1 MAARMKDI
9 AVDLGLSVVTVSKA
23 LRDHPDIGEATRRR
37 VLERATELGYQPN
50 LTARSLVTGQSW
62 TIGLIVPDLLHPF
75 FAGIA
80 KAISGDIRPHGYG
93 LLISSSDEDAEVERQ
108 QIRHLLARQVDVIVL
123 ASTQATADGLRDMAE
138 QRTPHILLDRRF
150 ADADAHFVGN
160 DDEAVGALATRHLI
174 AQGCRRIAHLRG
186 PAVST
191 AAGRLAGYRQALAE
205 HGLPPAPGH
214 VADLGPSGDHR
225 GEEAG
230 YAAARRLLA
239 MSPRPD
245 GLFCYNDPS
254 ALGAMRAVLEMGLS
268 IPGDIA
274 IIGCGNLSYADFLRI
289 PLSSID
295 QGAKAIGQRVADLAV
310 SLAGTRNLVGR
321 NLVGGNLP
329 DRNLPAPCHV
339 DFIPPRLVARA
350 STLRF
355 NEE

>member
-9 AVDLGLSVVTVSKA
+9 ALDLGLSVVTVSKA
-23 LRDHPDIGEATRRR
+23 LRNHPDIGEATRRR
-37 VLERATELGYQPN
+37 VLQRVAELGYQPN
-50 LTARSLVTGQSW
+50 LTARSLVTGQTW

-80 KAISGDIRPHGYG
+80 KAISSDIRPHGYG
-93 LLISSSDEDAEVERQ
+93 LLISSSDEDGEVERQ
-108 QIRHLLARQVDVIVL
+108 QIRHLMARQVDVIVL
-123 ASTQATADGLRDMAE
+123 ASTQATADGLRDMAG
-138 QRTPHILLDRRF
+138 RTPHILLDRRF
-150 ADADAHFVGN
+150 ADTDAHFVGN
-160 DDEAVGALATRHLI
+160 DNQAVGALATRHLI

-191 AAGRLAGYRQALAE
+191 AAGRLAGYHQALAE
-205 HGLPPAPGH
+205 HGLPPAPDH
-214 VADLGPSGDHR
+214 VVDLGPSGDHR

-268 IPGDIA
+268 VPGDIA

-295 QGAKAIGQRVADLAV
+295 QGAEAIGRRVADLAV
-310 SLAGTRNLVGR
+310 SLASGRNPPGR
-321 NLVGGNLP
+321 NLTGP
-329 DRNLPAPCHV
+329 HHV

-355 NEE
+355 KEE